1 MMAKPPKTPP
11 ASDIEG
17 VRQDE
22 VSNVDAAIAADQ
34 DAGDLERA
42 RRQSAG
48 RPRRNGDEDKSD
60 DRSR

>member
-1 MMAKPPKTPP
+1 MAIPPKTPP
-11 ASDIEG
+11 SSDIQG

-22 VSNVDAAIAADQ
+22 ASNVDAAIAADQ

-42 RRQSAG
+42 RKESAG
-48 RPRRNGDEDKSD
+48 RPRRSGDGDNSD

>member
-1 MMAKPPKTPP
+1 MANPPKTPP

-22 VSNVDAAIAADQ
+22 ASKVDAAIAADQ

-42 RRQSAG
+42 RKQAVG
-48 RPRRNGDEDKSD
+48 RPRQSGGEGNAD